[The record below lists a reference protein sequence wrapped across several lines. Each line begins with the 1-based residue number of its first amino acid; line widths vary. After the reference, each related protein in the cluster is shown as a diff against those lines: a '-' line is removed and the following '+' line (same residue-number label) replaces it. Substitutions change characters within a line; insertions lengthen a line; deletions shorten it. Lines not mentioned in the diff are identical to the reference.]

1 MKSNTICQVI
11 LAGSII
17 LASCQ
22 SNNSAKQDES
32 QQTMNETVMNK
43 VTDCKISAGNITFT
57 NAING
62 AENCVK
68 LLDDGALEFHCAEGL
83 DFFSDP
89 NGKLSNTTLPILLVP
104 VENTKPFTLIA
115 KVTPEFTAE
124 GLYNA
129 ADLFVYSC
137 DSLWQKLAFEQ
148 DEYGNHRIV
157 TVRTQGTSDDNN
169 HDKLDVSS
177 VYLKISSDTKT
188 IASYYS
194 IDKKRWNHGSSYT
207 RIIIQRTFIWVSV
220 ASVLKKAAAQVV
232 LKKFLCPTIMLAISA
247 WENKPLYIEGVILKM
262 A

>member
-148 DEYGNHRIV
+148 DEYLSLIHI
-157 TVRTQGTSDDNN
+157 
-169 HDKLDVSS
+169 
-177 VYLKISSDTKT
+177 
-188 IASYYS
+188 
-194 IDKKRWNHGSSYT
+194 
-207 RIIIQRTFIWVSV
+207 
-220 ASVLKKAAAQVV
+220 
-232 LKKFLCPTIMLAISA
+232 
-247 WENKPLYIEGVILKM
+247 
-262 A
+262 

>member
-62 AENCVK
+62 AEKCVK
-68 LLDDGALEFHCAEGL
+68 LLDDGALEFHCTEGL

-115 KVTPEFTAE
+115 KVTPEFTTE

-157 TVRTQGTSDDNN
+157 TVRTQGTSDD
-169 HDKLDVSS
+169 
-177 VYLKISSDTKT
+177 
-188 IASYYS
+188 YYH
-194 IDKKRWNHGSSYT
+194 RM
-207 RIIIQRTFIWVSV
+207 
-220 ASVLKKAAAQVV
+220 
-232 LKKFLCPTIMLAISA
+232 FLVFL
-247 WENKPLYIEGVILKM
+247 L
-262 A
+262 

>member
-115 KVTPEFTAE
+115 KVTPEFTTE

-177 VYLKISSDTKT
+177 VYLK
-188 IASYYS
+188 
-194 IDKKRWNHGSSYT
+194 KRWNMVRLYKNCYPKNIYLGISSQCPQKGSCTS
-207 RIIIQRTFIWVSV
+207 RFEEISLSHDNVSDFR
-220 ASVLKKAAAQVV
+220 LG
-232 LKKFLCPTIMLAISA
+232 
-247 WENKPLYIEGVILKM
+247 E
-262 A
+262 

>member
-11 LAGSII
+11 LAGST
-17 LASCQ
+17 LFASCQ
-22 SNNSAKQDES
+22 SNSSAKQDEP
-32 QQTMNETVMNK
+32 QQIMSETVVNK
-43 VTDCKISAGNITFT
+43 VTDCKISVGDITFT

-62 AENCVK
+62 ADNCVK
-68 LLDDGALEFHCAEGL
+68 LLDDGALEFHCTEGL

-115 KVTPEFTAE
+115 KATPEFTTE

-129 ADLFVYSC
+129 ADLFVYSS

-148 DEYGNHRIV
+148 DEYGNHRVV

-194 IDKKRWNHGSSYT
+194 IDKKEWHMVRLYKNNYPKNIYLGISSQCPQKGNCT
-207 RIIIQRTFIWVSV
+207 SRFEEISLSHDNVSDFR
-220 ASVLKKAAAQVV
+220 LG
-232 LKKFLCPTIMLAISA
+232 
-247 WENKPLYIEGVILKM
+247 E
-262 A
+262 

>member
-1 MKSNTICQVI
+1 M
-11 LAGSII
+11 
-17 LASCQ
+17 ASCQ

-68 LLDDGALEFHCAEGL
+68 LLDDGALEFHCTEGL

-194 IDKKRWNHGSSYT
+194 IDKKRWNMVRLYK
-207 RIIIQRTFIWVSV
+207 IIIQRTSIW
-220 ASVLKKAAAQVV
+220 ASAANVLKKAAVQVV
-232 LKKFLCPTIMLAISA
+232 LKKFLCLTIMLAISA
-247 WENKPLYIEGVILKM
+247 WENKPLYIESVILKM

>member
-22 SNNSAKQDES
+22 FNNSAKQDES

-68 LLDDGALEFHCAEGL
+68 LLDDGALEFHCTEGL

-115 KVTPEFTAE
+115 KVTPEFTTE

-157 TVRTQGTSDDNN
+157 TVRN
-169 HDKLDVSS
+169 
-177 VYLKISSDTKT
+177 
-188 IASYYS
+188 
-194 IDKKRWNHGSSYT
+194 T
-207 RIIIQRTFIWVSV
+207 RNIR
-220 ASVLKKAAAQVV
+220 
-232 LKKFLCPTIMLAISA
+232 
-247 WENKPLYIEGVILKM
+247 
-262 A
+262 

>member
-1 MKSNTICQVI
+1 M
-11 LAGSII
+11 
-17 LASCQ
+17 ASCQ

-68 LLDDGALEFHCAEGL
+68 LLDDGALEF
-83 DFFSDP
+83 FSDP

-115 KVTPEFTAE
+115 KVTPEFTTE

-194 IDKKRWNHGSSYT
+194 IDKKRWNMVRLYKNCYPKNIYLGISSQCPQKGSCTS
-207 RIIIQRTFIWVSV
+207 RFEEISLSHDNVSDFR
-220 ASVLKKAAAQVV
+220 LG
-232 LKKFLCPTIMLAISA
+232 
-247 WENKPLYIEGVILKM
+247 E
-262 A
+262 

>member
-115 KVTPEFTAE
+115 KVTPEFTTE

-177 VYLKISSDTKT
+177 DTKT

-194 IDKKRWNHGSSYT
+194 IDKKRWNMVRLYKNCYPKNIYLGISSQCPQKGSCTS
-207 RIIIQRTFIWVSV
+207 RFEEISLSHDNVSDFR
-220 ASVLKKAAAQVV
+220 LG
-232 LKKFLCPTIMLAISA
+232 
-247 WENKPLYIEGVILKM
+247 E
-262 A
+262 

>member
-43 VTDCKISAGNITFT
+43 VTDYKISAGNITFT

-68 LLDDGALEFHCAEGL
+68 LLDDGALEFHCTEGL

-115 KVTPEFTAE
+115 KVTPEFTTE

-148 DEYGNHRIV
+148 DEYGNHRI
-157 TVRTQGTSDDNN
+157 
-169 HDKLDVSS
+169 
-177 VYLKISSDTKT
+177 
-188 IASYYS
+188 
-194 IDKKRWNHGSSYT
+194 YT
-207 RIIIQRTFIWVSV
+207 RIVIQRISIWASV

-232 LKKFLCPTIMLAISA
+232 LKKFLCLTIMLAISA
-247 WENKPLYIEGVILKM
+247 WENKPLYIEGGILKM

>member
-1 MKSNTICQVI
+1 M
-11 LAGSII
+11 
-17 LASCQ
+17 ASCQ

-43 VTDCKISAGNITFT
+43 VTDCKISARNITFT

-68 LLDDGALEFHCAEGL
+68 LLDDGALEFHCTEGL

-115 KVTPEFTAE
+115 KV
-124 GLYNA
+124 
-129 ADLFVYSC
+129 VYSC

-169 HDKLDVSS
+169 HDKLNVSS

-194 IDKKRWNHGSSYT
+194 IDKKRWNMVRLYKNYYPKNIYLGISSQCPQKGSCTS
-207 RIIIQRTFIWVSV
+207 RFEEISLSHDNVSDFR
-220 ASVLKKAAAQVV
+220 LG
-232 LKKFLCPTIMLAISA
+232 
-247 WENKPLYIEGVILKM
+247 E
-262 A
+262 

>member
-1 MKSNTICQVI
+1 MRSNIFYQTAIAGFFI
-11 LAGSII
+11 LT
-17 LASCQ
+17 SCQ
-22 SNNSAKQDES
+22 PNNSAKQDES
-32 QQTMNETVMNK
+32 QQIANEIVMNK
-43 VTDCKISAGNITFT
+43 VTDCKVSVANITFT

-62 AENCVK
+62 ADNCVK
-68 LLDDGALEFHCAEGL
+68 QLDNGILEFHCAEGL

-129 ADLFVYSC
+129 ADLFVYSS

-148 DEYGNHRIV
+148 DEYGNPRVV

-177 VYLKISSDTKT
+177 VYLKISSDTQT

-194 IDKKRWNHGSSYT
+194 IDKKEWHMVRLYKNNYPKNIYLGISSQCPQKGSCTSRFEEISLT
-207 RIIIQRTFIWVSV
+207 HDNVSDFR
-220 ASVLKKAAAQVV
+220 LG
-232 LKKFLCPTIMLAISA
+232 
-247 WENKPLYIEGVILKM
+247 E
-262 A
+262 

>member
-43 VTDCKISAGNITFT
+43 VTDCKISAGNM
-57 NAING
+57 
-62 AENCVK
+62 K
-68 LLDDGALEFHCAEGL
+68 LLDDGALEFHCTEGL

-194 IDKKRWNHGSSYT
+194 IDKKRWNMVRLYKNYYPKNIYLGISSQCPQKGSCTS
-207 RIIIQRTFIWVSV
+207 RFEEISLSHDNVSDFR
-220 ASVLKKAAAQVV
+220 LG
-232 LKKFLCPTIMLAISA
+232 
-247 WENKPLYIEGVILKM
+247 E
-262 A
+262 

>member
-43 VTDCKISAGNITFT
+43 VTDYKISAGNITFT

-68 LLDDGALEFHCAEGL
+68 LLDDGALEFHCTEGL

-89 NGKLSNTTLPILLVP
+89 NGKL
-104 VENTKPFTLIA
+104 
-115 KVTPEFTAE
+115 
-124 GLYNA
+124 
-129 ADLFVYSC
+129 
-137 DSLWQKLAFEQ
+137 FEQ

-194 IDKKRWNHGSSYT
+194 IDKKRWNMVRLYKNCYPKNIYLGISSQCPQKGSCTS
-207 RIIIQRTFIWVSV
+207 RFEEISLSHDNVSDFR
-220 ASVLKKAAAQVV
+220 LG
-232 LKKFLCPTIMLAISA
+232 
-247 WENKPLYIEGVILKM
+247 E
-262 A
+262 

>member
-115 KVTPEFTAE
+115 
-124 GLYNA
+124 
-129 ADLFVYSC
+129 DLFVYSC

-169 HDKLDVSS
+169 HDKLNVSS

-194 IDKKRWNHGSSYT
+194 IDKKRWNMVRLYKNCYPKNIYLGISSQCPQKGSCTS
-207 RIIIQRTFIWVSV
+207 RFEEISLSHDNVSDFR
-220 ASVLKKAAAQVV
+220 LG
-232 LKKFLCPTIMLAISA
+232 
-247 WENKPLYIEGVILKM
+247 E
-262 A
+262 

>member
-1 MKSNTICQVI
+1 MMAHWN
-11 LAGSII
+11 SI
-17 LASCQ
+17 
-22 SNNSAKQDES
+22 
-32 QQTMNETVMNK
+32 VP
-43 VTDCKISAGNITFT
+43 
-57 NAING
+57 
-62 AENCVK
+62 
-68 LLDDGALEFHCAEGL
+68 EGL

-115 KVTPEFTAE
+115 KVTPEFTTE

-194 IDKKRWNHGSSYT
+194 IDKKRWNHGSS
-207 RIIIQRTFIWVSV
+207 IQELLSKEHLFGH
-220 ASVLKKAAAQVV
+220 Q
-232 LKKFLCPTIMLAISA
+232 
-247 WENKPLYIEGVILKM
+247 
-262 A
+262 

>member
-115 KVTPEFTAE
+115 KVTPEFTTE

-137 DSLWQKLAFEQ
+137 
-148 DEYGNHRIV
+148 NHRIV

-194 IDKKRWNHGSSYT
+194 IDKKRWNMVRLYKNCYPKNIYLGISSQCPQKGSCTS
-207 RIIIQRTFIWVSV
+207 RFEEISLSHDNVSDFR
-220 ASVLKKAAAQVV
+220 LG
-232 LKKFLCPTIMLAISA
+232 
-247 WENKPLYIEGVILKM
+247 E
-262 A
+262 